1 MARLIFPVPVFLNR
15 LAAPLW
21 VFILGIIFFSLS
33 SHKDHSSQEYFTL
46 TLPGR
51 LPRLGVKLAVLQVG
65 GTISSFCLGSCPSA
79 ASRRC
84 FLRRLLLLLLRLLLR
99 LFGTTTAAPTC
110 ILLRRRH

>member
-51 LPRLGVKLAVLQVG
+51 LPRLGVKLAAVLQVG

-84 FLRRLLLLLLRLLLR
+84 FLRRLLLLLLLLLR
-99 LFGTTTAAPTC
+99 LFGTTAAPTC
-110 ILLRRRH
+110 ILL